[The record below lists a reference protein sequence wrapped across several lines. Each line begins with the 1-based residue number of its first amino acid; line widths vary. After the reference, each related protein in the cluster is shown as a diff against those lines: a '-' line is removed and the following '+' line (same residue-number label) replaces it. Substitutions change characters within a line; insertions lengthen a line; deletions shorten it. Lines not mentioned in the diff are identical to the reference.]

1 MKQKSFMSR
10 RWGNPELITPA
21 RATPQESKP
30 LSDLDDHW
38 DLRYLQPGLD
48 FFHAVDGDHWPARP
62 GDSIKT
68 ALAEALV
75 YYYPIAGRLREM
87 PKGHRL
93 AVECTAEGVVFVE
106 AEAEATLEDF
116 GEPPMPT
123 FHGAEGFL
131 CDVGDARVIVGRPLF
146 YMQITHLKCGGFVL
160 GTHICHCIADAF
172 GTFQFLKAI
181 FDIARGEAKPTI
193 LPVWKRE
200 LFVGTSLPPHIQEG
214 QEKLFDELEN
224 ATCDDIMVTMPTEN
238 MVSEYFILSQIDM
251 DALRRHVPLNL
262 TETVTSFELLTAVT
276 WRSRTVAL
284 GYKPCHIVRLMI
296 NVNARGRWKKFPS
309 GYYGNGLMCSV
320 IQTTV
325 NDLCTNPLGHTIELV
340 RKAKD
345 EMMIEENMQLR
356 VDLLPLWR
364 EKPYIKLQRI
374 FETCDIK
381 WIGQDTLDIGWAKRI
396 GGRIPTVSLPNMTSY
411 QFMCKNENGEKST
424 VISMLLP
431 QPAMDR
437 FKHEMTAWL
446 NEYSIRPKI

>member
-1 MKQKSFMSR
+1 M
-10 RWGNPELITPA
+10 
-21 RATPQESKP
+21 
-30 LSDLDDHW
+30 
-38 DLRYLQPGLD
+38 
-48 FFHAVDGDHWPARP
+48 
-62 GDSIKT
+62 
-68 ALAEALV
+68 
-75 YYYPIAGRLREM
+75 
-87 PKGHRL
+87 
-93 AVECTAEGVVFVE
+93 
-106 AEAEATLEDF
+106 
-116 GEPPMPT
+116 
-123 FHGAEGFL
+123 
-131 CDVGDARVIVGRPLF
+131 
-146 YMQITHLKCGGFVL
+146 
-160 GTHICHCIADAF
+160 
-172 GTFQFLKAI
+172 KAI